1 VKSIQRL
8 LDLSGRTALVAGGAG
23 HLGTAACEALAELG
37 CRVAVLDR
45 LEAASRAGAKA
56 LGRRAFGIGC
66 DLTDAEE
73 TAAAA
78 RAAIG
83 RLGGLDILIHT
94 AAFTGDSKRPGWAEP
109 FAKQSAEAFANSLSV
124 NLTSAFVLTRECR
137 TALAKHPGGAILLVA
152 STHGLVGP
160 DPALYKGTKMQSPMG
175 YGASKGGLLQLTRH
189 LATTLAP
196 RIRVNAISPGGIARR
211 QPTVFVSR
219 YKSRTPLNRMAREED
234 FKGAVAYL
242 CSAASAYVTGH
253 NLVVDGGYTAW

>member
-109 FAKQSAEAFANSLSV
+109 FA
-124 NLTSAFVLTRECR
+124 TSAFVLTRECR